1 MSHLEDA
8 EEEAE
13 GDMTP
18 MIDAVF
24 LLIIFFLCIDFKVL
38 EAKVPAYLPTDK
50 GSAPTESEPVEQ
62 LSVRVVCENYG
73 TKQDRFPNRPDV
85 TRPDGTLKPRPF
97 MLIDHRIFWTID
109 ATRIDSL
116 EELEE
121 TLKKIANDDAR
132 KVPDKDNPGVR
143 KLMPVV
149 IEPQENATYGD
160 VATTID
166 YVRDAKFE
174 EISFGGSREGFG
186 SGR

>member
-62 LSVRVVCENYG
+62 LSVRVVCENFG
-73 TKQDRFPNRPDV
+73 TKKLRYPNREAP
-85 TRPDGTLKPRPF
+85 TKPGREASYI
-97 MLIDHRIFWTID
+97 LVDHRIFWTID
-109 ATRIDSL
+109 AKRVDTL

-121 TLKKIANDDAR
+121 TLKKISSDESR
-132 KVPDKDNPGVR
+132 KVPDKDNPGQR

-149 IEPQENATYGD
+149 IEPQEGATYGD

-166 YVRDAKFE
+166 YVRDAEFE

-186 SGR
+186 EGR